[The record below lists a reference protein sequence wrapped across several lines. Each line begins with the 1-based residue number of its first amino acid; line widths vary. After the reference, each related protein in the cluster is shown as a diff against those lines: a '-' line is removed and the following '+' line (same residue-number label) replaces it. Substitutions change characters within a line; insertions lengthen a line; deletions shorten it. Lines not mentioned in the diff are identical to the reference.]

1 MSSVH
6 PVIPILNAAAAT
18 ACATGEVSIVA
29 GSCSAAASCSSG
41 SSCSAGGG
49 AADSNDPEFKLA
61 QEGWVLRT
69 TIGEPRLSE
78 VVDNY
83 RAMGY
88 DVHVEYL
95 APAPAAT
102 TKSTDDDTCTTCFD
116 ADPQG
121 QSQRW
126 GSVYVR
132 AGQPQ
137 KLNDDLY

>member
-6 PVIPILNAAAAT
+6 PVIPIMNATAAT

-29 GSCSAAASCSSG
+29 GRAPLQQVVLG

-83 RAMGY
+83 RSMGPRGACRIPGPCACGIRQAFGRRHLH
-88 DVHVEYL
+88 HVL
-95 APAPAAT
+95 
-102 TKSTDDDTCTTCFD
+102 
-116 ADPQG
+116 
-121 QSQRW
+121 
-126 GSVYVR
+126 
-132 AGQPQ
+132 
-137 KLNDDLY
+137 

>member
-6 PVIPILNAAAAT
+6 PVIPIVAAPTAT
-18 ACATGEVSIVA
+18 ACATGEVSIVS

-49 AADSNDPEFKLA
+49 AADSNDPAFQLA

-88 DVHVEYL
+88 EVHVEFL
-95 APAPAAT
+95 APTPAPAAT
-102 TKSTDDDTCTTCFD
+102 ASHDDTCTTCFD
-116 ADPQG
+116 ADAEG
-121 QSQRW
+121 KSQKW

-132 AGQPQ
+132 SGQTH